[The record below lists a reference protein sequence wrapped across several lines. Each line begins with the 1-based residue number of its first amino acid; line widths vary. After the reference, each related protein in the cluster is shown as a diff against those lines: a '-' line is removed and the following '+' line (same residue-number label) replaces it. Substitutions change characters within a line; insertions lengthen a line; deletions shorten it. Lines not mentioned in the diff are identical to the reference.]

1 MVLMQTEHIN
11 RTFKKFCYIV
21 GQYMDLK
28 WGEVRE
34 RATGLEATSDMSGK
48 DAVG

>member
-1 MVLMQTEHIN
+1 MLLMQTEHIN
-11 RTFKKFCYIV
+11 RTFKTFCYV
-21 GQYMDLK
+21 LGQYMDLK

-34 RATGLEATSDMSGK
+34 RATALEATSDLSGK